1 MTTYVSAVNSVL
13 RRLRETEVTSVQDN
27 SYSKLIGDFVNDAK
41 NIVESSYT
49 WNALSNTLTADTTP
63 DIFSYVL
70 EGSGQ
75 RFRVID
81 VINDT
86 TNINVRNV
94 ETTWMNQRFLIAN
107 PQKAAPAYYNFN
119 GTNENGDTLVDVYPI
134 PDAAYSIRFN
144 LIIPQVELENDATVI
159 KVPSEPVIF
168 LAYAKALAE
177 RGEDGGLGSNESY
190 ALFQKSLSDAI
201 ALEST
206 RYVEES
212 AWISI

>member
-49 WNALSNTLTADTTP
+49 WNALSNTLTADTTA

-86 TNINVRNV
+86 TNYEVRNA
-94 ETTWMNQRFLIAN
+94 ETTWMDKQFLITN
-107 PQKAAPAYYNFN
+107 PAKGSPMYYNFN
-119 GTNENGDTLVDVYPI
+119 GTNDNGDTLVDLYPI
-134 PDAAYSIRFN
+134 PDAAYSVRFN
-144 LIIPQVELENDATVI
+144 LIIPQTELTADATAI

-177 RGEDGGLGSNESY
+177 RGEDGGLGSNEAY

-206 RYVEES
+206 RYIEES
-212 AWISI
+212 SWVPV

>member
-49 WNALSNTLTADTTP
+49 WNALSNTLTADTTA

-86 TNINVRNV
+86 TNIQVRNV

-107 PQKAAPAYYNFN
+107 PEKAPPAYYNFN
-119 GTNENGDTLVDVYPI
+119 GTNENGDTLVDLYPI
-134 PDAAYSIRFN
+134 PDGAYSIRFN

-206 RYVEES
+206 RYIEES

>member
-86 TNINVRNV
+86 TNIEVRNV

-206 RYVEES
+206 RYLEES